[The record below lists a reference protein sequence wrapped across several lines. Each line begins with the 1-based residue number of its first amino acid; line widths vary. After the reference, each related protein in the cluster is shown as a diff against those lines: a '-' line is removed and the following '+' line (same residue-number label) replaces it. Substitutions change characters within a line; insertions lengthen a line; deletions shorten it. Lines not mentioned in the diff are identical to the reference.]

1 MRPRE
6 HLFADF
12 LAVNDKLQ
20 LRPGL
25 SQQRFQGLVRMF
37 FDFLL
42 LPSTRGPTQSH
53 NEGGP
58 GRSTAVQFLNG
69 LDALTGASTFPVQ
82 QVSDSHL
89 LGEELAFPRLPRLP
103 DCLVFAQASFLFLLI
118 PTHARINTYTHCL
131 AVSLF
136 LQTPHTHTPST
147 SYREHR
153 QEARNIWD
161 HRRLCNP
168 DIRVAC
174 QAASPCLLDGS
185 DVWRTRFLHRKSTSL
200 TSGLE

>member
-118 PTHARINTYTHCL
+118 PNTRTHKHITLSRR
-131 AVSLF
+131 VSLSPN
-136 LQTPHTHTPST
+136 TTHSRAKHLVP
-147 SYREHR
+147 
-153 QEARNIWD
+153 
-161 HRRLCNP
+161 
-168 DIRVAC
+168 
-174 QAASPCLLDGS
+174 
-185 DVWRTRFLHRKSTSL
+185 
-200 TSGLE
+200 